1 MKKRWIFVLLLVAV
15 AAGVVVV
22 AGWPQPTV
30 TVKTVT
36 LTPQRVEQTVTC
48 TGAVE
53 AAESTGVFAPISCV
67 LRDVTVAEG
76 QRVKKGDVLA
86 TVDRDATRA
95 MLSDPAQLMVLA
107 AMPEELTAPEDGIVV
122 AVKGT
127 SGTVLEMGVPCAVLA
142 LQSDLQV
149 RIAIREKDLR
159 VLKAGMPVRVTG
171 DGFQKDIYAGTLTE
185 IASAARSG
193 SSFGTVVEGVVTL
206 KEGEIDPSLRLGLT
220 AKVAI
225 VTSVTDGGVVVPYEA
240 VLTQE
245 EQSYVYVLENGC
257 ARRRNV
263 RVKSQLAQGVLLA
276 DGDLS
281 DARVITQPGRIDQD
295 GMAVAA
301 AEDTP

>member
-15 AAGVVVV
+15 AAGVTVV

-30 TVKTVT
+30 TVKTAT
-36 LTPQRVEQTVTC
+36 LTPQLVEQTVTC

-67 LRDVTVAEG
+67 LRDVAVAEG
-76 QRVKKGDVLA
+76 QRVQKGDVLA
-86 TVDRDATRA
+86 TVDREATRA

-122 AVKGT
+122 QVKAT
-127 SGTVLEMGVPCAVLA
+127 PGTVLEMGVPCAVLA
-142 LQSDLQV
+142 LL
-149 RIAIREKDLR
+149 ET
-159 VLKAGMPVRVTG
+159 GMPVRVTG
-171 DGFQKDIYAGTLTE
+171 DGFQKDAYAGTLTE

-193 SSFGTVVEGVVTL
+193 SSSGTVVEGVVTL
-206 KEGEIDPSLRLGLT
+206 KAGEIDPSLRLGLT
-220 AKVAI
+220 AKAAI

-240 VLTQE
+240 VLTEE
-245 EQSYVYVLENGC
+245 EQSYVYVLEDGC
-257 ARRRNV
+257 ARRRNI
-263 RVKSQLAQGVLLA
+263 RVQSQLAQGVLLA

-281 DARVITQPGRIDQD
+281 GARVIAQPGRIDRD
-295 GMAVAA
+295 GMAVVA